1 MRWNIKEP
9 DQNIVISL
17 KREFNTSDIIAKVMA
32 IRGLESRDN
41 SQNFFNPSN
50 DQLHDPFMMK
60 NMDIAVDRVLRNI
73 HDETHILVF
82 GDYDVDGTTGAS
94 LLYMG
99 LKALKAKVEFY
110 IPDREK
116 EGYGL
121 SAGGIDYAA
130 SIGADLLITC
140 DCGINAFNPVDYAN
154 RNGIDVIIT
163 DHHIPDKKL
172 PKAYAVLNPKQKG
185 CEYPFK
191 GLCGCG
197 VAFKLI
203 SALSEKSGVTNNIAL
218 EYLDLVALATSADMV
233 PIVDENRVLV
243 HGGLEKLERAKN
255 PGIHQLLVQTGL
267 VGESLNVGKIVFGLA
282 PKINA
287 AGRMGDANRTVELL
301 TTSDKARAEELAS
314 ILVRENKRRQLIQE
328 DVVDDA
334 IRLAHSQVDLEHD
347 KVIII
352 GSRGWHPGVIG
363 IVASRI
369 KDEFSRPAIVIS
381 FDEEGLGKGS
391 ARSIPKLD
399 MYDALTY
406 VAQFLEGYGGHPMAA
421 GMTVKENQFEIFK
434 SAFLMNANKIL
445 TNDDLIPR
453 ISIDGEMALTD
464 INPRFMRFLEK
475 LGPFG
480 PGNMR
485 PKFVSRNLTVSGQ
498 PRLIGN
504 GEHIRFTVSQN
515 GRNYP
520 AVGFKLSSHYED
532 LIRGIPID
540 LAYVVEVNEWQGS
553 TTIQLNV
560 RDIKIPNQPD

>member
-1 MRWNIKEP
+1 MRWKIKQPSE
-9 DQNIVISL
+9 DHVASL
-17 KREFNTSDIIAKVMA
+17 KKEFNTSEIIAKVLA
-32 IRGLESRDN
+32 NRGIESLK
-41 SQNFFNPSN
+41 SSHNFFNPSN

-60 NMDIAVDRVLRNI
+60 NMDIAVDRISKNI
-73 HDETHILVF
+73 QNQKPILIF

-94 LLYMG
+94 LLYLG
-99 LKALKAKVEFY
+99 LKDLNAIVEYY
-110 IPDREK
+110 IPHREK

-121 SAGGIDYAA
+121 SSGGIDYAH

-140 DCGINAFNPVDYAN
+140 DCGINAFQPVDYAN
-154 RNGIDVIIT
+154 EHGVDIIIT

-172 PKAYAVLNPKQKG
+172 PNAYAVLNPKQKG

-203 SALSEKSGVTNNIAL
+203 SALSEKSGIGQNVGLN
-218 EYLDLVALATSADMV
+218 YLDLVALATSADMV
-233 PIVDENRVLV
+233 PILDENRVLV
-243 HGGLEKLERAKN
+243 HGGLDQLEESKS

-267 VGESLNVGKIVFGLA
+267 VGESLNVGKLVFGLA

-301 TTSDKARAEELAS
+301 TTSDKTRAEELAS

-328 DVVDDA
+328 DIVNDA
-334 IRLAHSQVDLEHD
+334 IRLVHSQIDLENN
-347 KVIII
+347 KVVII
-352 GSRGWHPGVIG
+352 GAKGWHPGVVG

-369 KDEFSRPAIVIS
+369 KDEFSRPAIVIA
-381 FDEEGLGKGS
+381 FDKEGIGKGS
-391 ARSIPKLD
+391 ARSIPNLD
-399 MYDALTY
+399 LYEALSY
-406 VAQFLEGYGGHPMAA
+406 AAKFLEGYGGHPMAA
-421 GMTVKENQFEIFK
+421 GLTVREDKFENFK
-434 SAFLMNANKIL
+434 SLFLRNVNKIL
-445 TNDDLIPR
+445 TNDDLIPA

-464 INPRFMRFLEK
+464 INSRFMRFLEK

-485 PKFVSRNLTVSGQ
+485 PKFVSRNLSISGQ
-498 PRLIGN
+498 PRLMGN
-504 GEHIRFTVSQN
+504 GEHIRFIVSQN

-532 LIRGIPID
+532 LIRGVPVDI
-540 LAYVVEVNEWQGS
+540 AYVVEVNQWQGQS
-553 TTIQLNV
+553 NIQLNV
-560 RDIKIPNQPD
+560 RDIQLSD

>member
-1 MRWNIKEP
+1 MRWKIKQP
-9 DQNIVISL
+9 SVDHVASL
-17 KREFNTSDIIAKVMA
+17 KKEFNTSEIIAKVLA
-32 IRGLESRDN
+32 NRGIESLKSSHD
-41 SQNFFNPSN
+41 FFNPSN

-60 NMDIAVDRVLRNI
+60 NMDIAVNRISKNI
-73 HDETHILVF
+73 QNQKPILIF

-94 LLYMG
+94 LLYLG
-99 LKALKAKVEFY
+99 LKDLNAIVEYY
-110 IPDREK
+110 IPHREK

-121 SAGGIDYAA
+121 SSGGIDYAH

-140 DCGINAFNPVDYAN
+140 DCGINAFEPVDYAN
-154 RNGIDVIIT
+154 EHGVDIIIT

-172 PKAYAVLNPKQKG
+172 PNAYAVLNPKQKG

-203 SALSEKSGVTNNIAL
+203 SALSEKSGIGQNVGLN
-218 EYLDLVALATSADMV
+218 YLDLVALATSADMV
-233 PIVDENRVLV
+233 PILDENRVLV
-243 HGGLEKLERAKN
+243 HGGLDQLEESKS

-267 VGESLNVGKIVFGLA
+267 VGESLNVGKLVFGLA

-301 TTSDKARAEELAS
+301 TTSDKTRAEELAS

-328 DVVDDA
+328 DIVNDA
-334 IRLAHSQVDLEHD
+334 IRLVHSQVDLENN
-347 KVIII
+347 KVVII
-352 GSRGWHPGVIG
+352 GSKGWHPGVVG

-369 KDEFSRPAIVIS
+369 KDEFSRPAIVIA
-381 FDEEGLGKGS
+381 FDKEGIGKGS
-391 ARSIPKLD
+391 ARSIPNLD
-399 MYDALTY
+399 LYEALSY
-406 VAQFLEGYGGHPMAA
+406 AAKFLEGYGGHPMAA
-421 GMTVKENQFEIFK
+421 GLTVHEDKFENFK
-434 SAFLMNANKIL
+434 SLFLRNVNKIL
-445 TNDDLIPR
+445 TNDDLIPA

-464 INPRFMRFLEK
+464 INSRFMRFLEK

-485 PKFVSRNLTVSGQ
+485 PKFVSRNLSISGQ
-498 PRLIGN
+498 PRLMGK
-504 GEHIRFTVSQN
+504 GEHIRFIVSQN

-532 LIRGIPID
+532 LIRGVPVDI
-540 LAYVVEVNEWQGS
+540 AYVVEVNQWQGQS
-553 TTIQLNV
+553 NIQLNV
-560 RDIKIPNQPD
+560 RDIQLSD

>member
-1 MRWNIKEP
+1 MRWKIKQPSE
-9 DQNIVISL
+9 DHVASL
-17 KREFNTSDIIAKVMA
+17 KKEFNTSEIIAKVLA
-32 IRGLESRDN
+32 NRGIESLK
-41 SQNFFNPSN
+41 SSHNFFNPSN

-60 NMDIAVDRVLRNI
+60 NMDIAVDRISKNI
-73 HDETHILVF
+73 QNQKPILIF

-94 LLYMG
+94 LLYLG
-99 LKALKAKVEFY
+99 LKDLNAIVEHY
-110 IPDREK
+110 IPHREK

-121 SAGGIDYAA
+121 SSGGIDYAH

-140 DCGINAFNPVDYAN
+140 DCGINAFQPVDYAN
-154 RNGIDVIIT
+154 EHGVDIIIT

-172 PKAYAVLNPKQKG
+172 PNAYAVLNPKQKG

-203 SALSEKSGVTNNIAL
+203 SALSEKSGIGQNVGLN
-218 EYLDLVALATSADMV
+218 YLDLVALATSADMV
-233 PIVDENRVLV
+233 PILDENRVLV
-243 HGGLEKLERAKN
+243 HGGLDQLEESKS

-267 VGESLNVGKIVFGLA
+267 VGESLNVGKLVFGLA

-301 TTSDKARAEELAS
+301 TTSDKTRAEELAS

-328 DVVDDA
+328 DIVNDA
-334 IRLAHSQVDLEHD
+334 IRLVHSQVDLENN
-347 KVIII
+347 KVVII
-352 GSRGWHPGVIG
+352 GAKGWHPGVVG

-369 KDEFSRPAIVIS
+369 KDEFSRPAIVIA
-381 FDEEGLGKGS
+381 FDKEGIGKGS
-391 ARSIPKLD
+391 ARSIPNLD
-399 MYDALTY
+399 LYEALSY
-406 VAQFLEGYGGHPMAA
+406 AAKFLEGYGGHPMAA
-421 GMTVKENQFEIFK
+421 GLTVREDKFENFK
-434 SAFLMNANKIL
+434 SLFLRNVNKIL
-445 TNDDLIPR
+445 TNDDLIPA

-464 INPRFMRFLEK
+464 INSRFMRFLEK

-485 PKFVSRNLTVSGQ
+485 PKFVSRNLSISGQ
-498 PRLIGN
+498 PRLMGN
-504 GEHIRFTVSQN
+504 GEHIRFIVSQN

-532 LIRGIPID
+532 LIRGFPVDI
-540 LAYVVEVNEWQGS
+540 AYVVEVNQWQGQS
-553 TTIQLNV
+553 NIQLNV
-560 RDIKIPNQPD
+560 RDIQLSD

>member
-1 MRWNIKEP
+1 MRWKIKQPSE
-9 DQNIVISL
+9 DHVASL
-17 KREFNTSDIIAKVMA
+17 KKEFNTSEIIAKVLA
-32 IRGLESRDN
+32 NRGIESLK
-41 SQNFFNPSN
+41 SSHNFFNPSN

-60 NMDIAVDRVLRNI
+60 NMDIAVDRISKNI
-73 HDETHILVF
+73 QNQKPILIF

-94 LLYMG
+94 LLYLG
-99 LKALKAKVEFY
+99 LKDLNAIVEYY
-110 IPDREK
+110 IPHREK

-121 SAGGIDYAA
+121 SSGGIDYAH

-140 DCGINAFNPVDYAN
+140 DCGINAFQPVDYAN
-154 RNGIDVIIT
+154 EHGVDIIIT

-172 PKAYAVLNPKQKG
+172 PNAYAVLNPKQKG

-203 SALSEKSGVTNNIAL
+203 SALSEKSGIGQNVGLN
-218 EYLDLVALATSADMV
+218 YLDLVALATSADMV
-233 PIVDENRVLV
+233 PILDENRVLV
-243 HGGLEKLERAKN
+243 HGGLDQLEESKS

-267 VGESLNVGKIVFGLA
+267 VGESLNVGKLVFGLA

-301 TTSDKARAEELAS
+301 TTSDKTRAEELAS

-328 DVVDDA
+328 DIVNDA
-334 IRLAHSQVDLEHD
+334 IRLVHSQVDLENN
-347 KVIII
+347 KVVII
-352 GSRGWHPGVIG
+352 GSKGWHPGVVG

-369 KDEFSRPAIVIS
+369 KDEFSRPAIVIA
-381 FDEEGLGKGS
+381 FDKEGIGKGS
-391 ARSIPKLD
+391 ARSIPHLD
-399 MYDALTY
+399 LYEALSY
-406 VAQFLEGYGGHPMAA
+406 AAKFLEGYGGHPMAA
-421 GMTVKENQFEIFK
+421 GLTVREDKFENFK
-434 SAFLMNANKIL
+434 SLFLRNVNKIL
-445 TNDDLIPR
+445 TNDDLIPA

-464 INPRFMRFLEK
+464 INSRFMRFLEK

-485 PKFVSRNLTVSGQ
+485 PKFVSRNLSISGQ
-498 PRLIGN
+498 PRLMGN
-504 GEHIRFTVSQN
+504 GEHIRFIVSQN

-532 LIRGIPID
+532 LIRGFPVDI
-540 LAYVVEVNEWQGS
+540 AYVVEVNQWQGQS
-553 TTIQLNV
+553 NIQLNV
-560 RDIKIPNQPD
+560 RDIQLSD

>member
-1 MRWNIKEP
+1 MRWKIKQPSE
-9 DQNIVISL
+9 DHVASL
-17 KREFNTSDIIAKVMA
+17 KKEFNTSEIIAKVLA
-32 IRGLESRDN
+32 NRGIESLK
-41 SQNFFNPSN
+41 SSHNFFNPSN

-60 NMDIAVDRVLRNI
+60 NMDIAVDRISKNI
-73 HDETHILVF
+73 QNQKPILIF

-94 LLYMG
+94 LLYLG
-99 LKALKAKVEFY
+99 LKDLNAIVEYY
-110 IPDREK
+110 IPHREK

-121 SAGGIDYAA
+121 SSGGIDYAH

-140 DCGINAFNPVDYAN
+140 DCGINAFQPVDYAN
-154 RNGIDVIIT
+154 EHGVDIIIT

-172 PKAYAVLNPKQKG
+172 PNAYAVLNPKQKG

-203 SALSEKSGVTNNIAL
+203 SALSEKSGIGQNVGLN
-218 EYLDLVALATSADMV
+218 YLDLVALATSADMV
-233 PIVDENRVLV
+233 PILDENRVLV
-243 HGGLEKLERAKN
+243 HGGLDQLEESKS

-267 VGESLNVGKIVFGLA
+267 VGESLNVGKLVFGLA

-301 TTSDKARAEELAS
+301 TTSDKTRAEELAS

-328 DVVDDA
+328 DIVNDA
-334 IRLAHSQVDLEHD
+334 IRLVHSQVDLENN
-347 KVIII
+347 KVVII
-352 GSRGWHPGVIG
+352 GSKGWHPGVVG

-369 KDEFSRPAIVIS
+369 KDEFSRPAIVIA
-381 FDEEGLGKGS
+381 FDKEGIGKGS
-391 ARSIPKLD
+391 ARSIPHLD
-399 MYDALTY
+399 LYEALSY
-406 VAQFLEGYGGHPMAA
+406 AAKFLEGYGGHPMAA
-421 GMTVKENQFEIFK
+421 GLTVREDKFENFK
-434 SAFLMNANKIL
+434 SLFLRNANKIL
-445 TNDDLIPR
+445 TNDDLIPA

-464 INPRFMRFLEK
+464 INSRFMRFLEK

-485 PKFVSRNLTVSGQ
+485 PKFVSRNLSISGQ
-498 PRLIGN
+498 PRLMGN
-504 GEHIRFTVSQN
+504 GEHIRFIVGQN

-532 LIRGIPID
+532 LIRGVPVDI
-540 LAYVVEVNEWQGS
+540 AYVVEVNQWQGQS
-553 TTIQLNV
+553 NIQLNV
-560 RDIKIPNQPD
+560 RDIQLSD

>member
-1 MRWNIKEP
+1 MRWKIKQP
-9 DQNIVISL
+9 SVDHVASL
-17 KREFNTSDIIAKVMA
+17 KKEFNTSEIIAKVLA
-32 IRGLESRDN
+32 NRGIESLKSSHD
-41 SQNFFNPSN
+41 FFNPSN

-60 NMDIAVDRVLRNI
+60 NMDIAVNRISKNI
-73 HDETHILVF
+73 QNQKPILIF

-94 LLYMG
+94 LLYLG
-99 LKALKAKVEFY
+99 LKDLNAIVEYY
-110 IPDREK
+110 IPHREK

-121 SAGGIDYAA
+121 SSGGIDYAH

-140 DCGINAFNPVDYAN
+140 DCGINAFQPVDYAN
-154 RNGIDVIIT
+154 EHGVDIIIT

-172 PKAYAVLNPKQKG
+172 PNAYAVLNPKQKG

-203 SALSEKSGVTNNIAL
+203 SALSEKSGIGQNVGLN
-218 EYLDLVALATSADMV
+218 YLDLVALATSADMV
-233 PIVDENRVLV
+233 PILDENRVLV
-243 HGGLEKLERAKN
+243 HGGLDQLEESKS

-267 VGESLNVGKIVFGLA
+267 VGESLNVGKLVFGLA

-301 TTSDKARAEELAS
+301 TTSDKTRAEELAS

-328 DVVDDA
+328 DIVNDA
-334 IRLAHSQVDLEHD
+334 IRLVHSQVDLENN
-347 KVIII
+347 KVVII
-352 GSRGWHPGVIG
+352 GSKGWHPGVVG

-369 KDEFSRPAIVIS
+369 KDEFSRPAIVIA
-381 FDEEGLGKGS
+381 FDKEGIGKGS
-391 ARSIPKLD
+391 ARSIPHLD
-399 MYDALTY
+399 LYEALSY
-406 VAQFLEGYGGHPMAA
+406 AAKFLEGYGGHPMAA
-421 GMTVKENQFEIFK
+421 GLTVREDKFENFK
-434 SAFLMNANKIL
+434 SLFLRNANKIL
-445 TNDDLIPR
+445 TNDDLIPA

-464 INPRFMRFLEK
+464 INSRFMRFLEK

-485 PKFVSRNLTVSGQ
+485 PKFVSRNLSISGQ
-498 PRLIGN
+498 PRLMGN
-504 GEHIRFTVSQN
+504 GEHIRFIVSQN

-532 LIRGIPID
+532 LIRGVPVDI
-540 LAYVVEVNEWQGS
+540 AYVVEVNQWQGQS
-553 TTIQLNV
+553 NIQLNV
-560 RDIKIPNQPD
+560 RDIQLSE

>member
-1 MRWNIKEP
+1 MRWKIKQPSE
-9 DQNIVISL
+9 DHVASL
-17 KREFNTSDIIAKVMA
+17 KKEFNTSEIIAKVLA
-32 IRGLESRDN
+32 NRGIESLK
-41 SQNFFNPSN
+41 SSHNFFNPSN

-60 NMDIAVDRVLRNI
+60 NMDIAVNRISKNI
-73 HDETHILVF
+73 QNQKPILIF

-94 LLYMG
+94 LLYLG
-99 LKALKAKVEFY
+99 LKDLNAIVEYY
-110 IPDREK
+110 IPHREK

-121 SAGGIDYAA
+121 SSGGIDYAH

-140 DCGINAFNPVDYAN
+140 DCGINAFEPVDYAN
-154 RNGIDVIIT
+154 EHGVDIIIT

-172 PKAYAVLNPKQKG
+172 PNAYAVLNPKQKG

-203 SALSEKSGVTNNIAL
+203 SALSEKSGIGQNVGLN
-218 EYLDLVALATSADMV
+218 YLDLVALATSADMV
-233 PIVDENRVLV
+233 PILDENRVLV
-243 HGGLEKLERAKN
+243 HGGLDQLEESKS

-267 VGESLNVGKIVFGLA
+267 VGESLNVGKLVFGLA

-301 TTSDKARAEELAS
+301 TTSDKTRAEELAS

-328 DVVDDA
+328 DIVNDA
-334 IRLAHSQVDLEHD
+334 IRLVHSQVDLENN
-347 KVIII
+347 KVVII
-352 GSRGWHPGVIG
+352 GSKGWHPGVVG

-369 KDEFSRPAIVIS
+369 KDEFSRPAIVIA
-381 FDEEGLGKGS
+381 FDKEGIGKGS
-391 ARSIPKLD
+391 ARSIPNLD
-399 MYDALTY
+399 LYEALSY
-406 VAQFLEGYGGHPMAA
+406 AAKFLEGYGGHPMAA
-421 GMTVKENQFEIFK
+421 GLTVREDKFENFK
-434 SAFLMNANKIL
+434 SLFLRNVNKIL
-445 TNDDLIPR
+445 TNDDLIPA

-464 INPRFMRFLEK
+464 INSRFMRFLEK

-485 PKFVSRNLTVSGQ
+485 PKFVSRNLSISGQ
-498 PRLIGN
+498 PRLMGK
-504 GEHIRFTVSQN
+504 GEHIRFIVSQN

-532 LIRGIPID
+532 LIRGVPVDI
-540 LAYVVEVNEWQGS
+540 AYVVEVNQWQGQS
-553 TTIQLNV
+553 NIQLNV
-560 RDIKIPNQPD
+560 RDIQLSE

>member
-1 MRWNIKEP
+1 MRWKIKQPSE
-9 DQNIVISL
+9 DHVASL
-17 KREFNTSDIIAKVMA
+17 KKEFNTSEIIAKVLA
-32 IRGLESRDN
+32 NRGIESLK
-41 SQNFFNPSN
+41 SSHNFFNPSN

-60 NMDIAVDRVLRNI
+60 NMDIAVDRISKNI
-73 HDETHILVF
+73 QNQKPILIF

-94 LLYMG
+94 LLYLG
-99 LKALKAKVEFY
+99 LKDLNAIVEYY
-110 IPDREK
+110 IPHREK

-121 SAGGIDYAA
+121 SSGGIDYAH

-140 DCGINAFNPVDYAN
+140 DCGINAFEPVDYAN
-154 RNGIDVIIT
+154 EHGVDIIIT

-172 PKAYAVLNPKQKG
+172 PNAYAVLNPKQKG

-203 SALSEKSGVTNNIAL
+203 SALSEKSGIGQNVGLN
-218 EYLDLVALATSADMV
+218 YLDLVALATSADMV
-233 PIVDENRVLV
+233 PILDENRVLV
-243 HGGLEKLERAKN
+243 HGGLDQLEESKS

-267 VGESLNVGKIVFGLA
+267 VGESLNVGKLVFGLA

-301 TTSDKARAEELAS
+301 TTSDKTRAEELAS

-328 DVVDDA
+328 DIVNDA
-334 IRLAHSQVDLEHD
+334 IRLVHSQVDLENN
-347 KVIII
+347 KVVII
-352 GSRGWHPGVIG
+352 GSKGWHPGVVG

-369 KDEFSRPAIVIS
+369 KDEFSRPAIVIA
-381 FDEEGLGKGS
+381 FDKEGIGKGS
-391 ARSIPKLD
+391 ARSIPNLD
-399 MYDALTY
+399 LYEALSY
-406 VAQFLEGYGGHPMAA
+406 AAKFLEGYGGHPMAA
-421 GMTVKENQFEIFK
+421 GLTVREDKFENFK
-434 SAFLMNANKIL
+434 SLFLRNVNKIL
-445 TNDDLIPR
+445 TNDDLIPA

-464 INPRFMRFLEK
+464 INSRFMRFLEK

-485 PKFVSRNLTVSGQ
+485 PKFVSRNLSISGQ
-498 PRLIGN
+498 PRLMGK
-504 GEHIRFTVSQN
+504 GEHIRFIVSQN

-532 LIRGIPID
+532 LIRGVPVDI
-540 LAYVVEVNEWQGS
+540 AYVVEVNQWQGQS
-553 TTIQLNV
+553 NIQLNV
-560 RDIKIPNQPD
+560 RDIQLSD

>member
-1 MRWNIKEP
+1 MRWKIKQPSE
-9 DQNIVISL
+9 DHVASL
-17 KREFNTSDIIAKVMA
+17 KKEFNTSEIIAKVLA
-32 IRGLESRDN
+32 NRGIESLKSSHD
-41 SQNFFNPSN
+41 FFNPSN

-60 NMDIAVDRVLRNI
+60 NMDIAVDRISKNI
-73 HDETHILVF
+73 QNQKPILIF

-94 LLYMG
+94 LLYLG
-99 LKALKAKVEFY
+99 LKDLNAIVEYY
-110 IPDREK
+110 IPHREK

-121 SAGGIDYAA
+121 SSGGIDYAH

-140 DCGINAFNPVDYAN
+140 DCGINAFQPVDYAN
-154 RNGIDVIIT
+154 EHGVDIIIT

-172 PKAYAVLNPKQKG
+172 PNAYAVLNPKQKG

-203 SALSEKSGVTNNIAL
+203 SALSEKSGIGQNVGLN
-218 EYLDLVALATSADMV
+218 YLDLVALATSADMV
-233 PIVDENRVLV
+233 PILDENRVLV
-243 HGGLEKLERAKN
+243 HGGLDQLEESKS

-267 VGESLNVGKIVFGLA
+267 VGESLNVGKLVFGLA

-301 TTSDKARAEELAS
+301 TTSDKTRAEELAS

-328 DVVDDA
+328 DIVNDA
-334 IRLAHSQVDLEHD
+334 IRLVHSQVDLENN
-347 KVIII
+347 KVVII
-352 GSRGWHPGVIG
+352 GSKGWHPGVVG

-369 KDEFSRPAIVIS
+369 KDEFSRPAIVIA
-381 FDEEGLGKGS
+381 FDKKGIGKGS
-391 ARSIPKLD
+391 ARSIPNLD
-399 MYDALTY
+399 LYEALSY
-406 VAQFLEGYGGHPMAA
+406 AAKFLEGYGGHPMAA
-421 GMTVKENQFEIFK
+421 GLTVREDKFENFK
-434 SAFLMNANKIL
+434 SLFLRNVNKIL
-445 TNDDLIPR
+445 TNDDLIPA

-464 INPRFMRFLEK
+464 INSRFMRFLEK

-485 PKFVSRNLTVSGQ
+485 PKFVSRNLSISGQ
-498 PRLIGN
+498 PRLMGN
-504 GEHIRFTVSQN
+504 GEHIRFIVSQN

-532 LIRGIPID
+532 LIRGVPVDI
-540 LAYVVEVNEWQGS
+540 AYVVEVNQWQGQS
-553 TTIQLNV
+553 NIQLNV
-560 RDIKIPNQPD
+560 RDIQLSD

>member
-1 MRWNIKEP
+1 MRWKIKQPSE
-9 DQNIVISL
+9 DHVASL
-17 KREFNTSDIIAKVMA
+17 KKEFNTSEIIAKVLA
-32 IRGLESRDN
+32 NRGIESLK
-41 SQNFFNPSN
+41 SSHNFFNPSN

-60 NMDIAVDRVLRNI
+60 NMDIAVDRISKNI
-73 HDETHILVF
+73 QNQKPILIF

-94 LLYMG
+94 LLYLG
-99 LKALKAKVEFY
+99 LKDLNAIVEYY
-110 IPDREK
+110 IPHREK

-121 SAGGIDYAA
+121 SSGGIDYAH

-140 DCGINAFNPVDYAN
+140 DCGINAFQPVDYAN
-154 RNGIDVIIT
+154 EHGVDIIIT

-172 PKAYAVLNPKQKG
+172 PNAYAVLNPKQKG

-203 SALSEKSGVTNNIAL
+203 SALSEKSGIGQNVGLN
-218 EYLDLVALATSADMV
+218 YLDLVALATSADMV
-233 PIVDENRVLV
+233 PILDENRVLV
-243 HGGLEKLERAKN
+243 HGGLDQLEESKS

-267 VGESLNVGKIVFGLA
+267 VGESLNVGKLVFGLA

-301 TTSDKARAEELAS
+301 TTSDKTRAEELAS

-328 DVVDDA
+328 DIVNDA
-334 IRLAHSQVDLEHD
+334 IRLVHSQIDLENN
-347 KVIII
+347 KVVII
-352 GSRGWHPGVIG
+352 GAKGWHPGVVG

-369 KDEFSRPAIVIS
+369 KDEFSRPAIVIA
-381 FDEEGLGKGS
+381 FDKEGIGKGS
-391 ARSIPKLD
+391 ARSIPNLD
-399 MYDALTY
+399 LYEALSY
-406 VAQFLEGYGGHPMAA
+406 AAKFLEGYGGHPMAA
-421 GMTVKENQFEIFK
+421 GLTVREDKFENFK
-434 SAFLMNANKIL
+434 SLFLRNVNKIL
-445 TNDDLIPR
+445 TNDDLIPA

-464 INPRFMRFLEK
+464 INSRFMRFLEK

-485 PKFVSRNLTVSGQ
+485 PKFVSRNLSISGQ
-498 PRLIGN
+498 PRLMGN
-504 GEHIRFTVSQN
+504 GEHIRFIVSQN

-532 LIRGIPID
+532 LIRGFPVDI
-540 LAYVVEVNEWQGS
+540 AYVVEVNQWQGQS
-553 TTIQLNV
+553 NIQLNV
-560 RDIKIPNQPD
+560 RDIQLSD